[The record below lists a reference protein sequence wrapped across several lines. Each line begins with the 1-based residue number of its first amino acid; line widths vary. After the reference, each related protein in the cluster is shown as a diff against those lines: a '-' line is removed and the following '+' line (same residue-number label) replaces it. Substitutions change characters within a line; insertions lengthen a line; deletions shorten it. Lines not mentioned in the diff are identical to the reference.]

1 MTNAFRRSSQRVVN
15 GRAHLTLKSRN
26 KKVGRVP
33 VSTTSSSS
41 CPTDCPFKGN
51 GCYAALGPLALF
63 WHKVDAGEA
72 GNDWDTFCGQVADLP
87 DGQFWRHNQ
96 AGDLP
101 GDGVHIDIV
110 AMSKLIAA
118 NKGKRGFTY
127 THYDA
132 KRGPTNSA
140 VIEAA
145 NRDGFTI
152 NLSANNLDH
161 SDELSDLDIGPVV
174 VVLPIEYQRTSKSK
188 AWTESL
194 AAYRQRLKSLPAS
207 TQAGRKIAVCPA
219 TYSDDV
225 SCATCQLCQRQDR
238 KVIVGFPAHGAAK
251 RKASAVAEAA

>member
-1 MTNAFRRSSQRVVN
+1 MTN
-15 GRAHLTLKSRN
+15 AHLTLKSRN

-41 CPTDCPFKGN
+41 CPTDCPFQNN

-63 WHKVDAGEA
+63 WNKVDAGEA

-101 GDGVHIDIV
+101 GDGVSISSPELQTLVD
-110 AMSKLIAA
+110 A
-118 NKGKRGFTY
+118 NQGKRGFTY
-127 THYDA
+127 THYQPYEHINDVLI
-132 KRGPTNSA
+132 KNS
-140 VIEAA
+140 

-161 SDELSDLDIGPVV
+161 ADELADLDIGPVV

-225 SCATCQLCQRQDR
+225 SCATCQLCQRQNRD
-238 KVIVGFPAHGAAK
+238 VIVGFPAHGAAK
-251 RKASAVAEAA
+251 RKASAIAEAE